1 MRASSALRPR
11 LTAFIILAGV
21 TETVS
26 VIVQQAFKDRFFPT
40 HEQAAQL
47 AKTFGYARSVYN
59 QALAFRTSAGRQEKH
74 SIGSPLTSANLTE
87 WKKEPEKAFL
97 SEGSSVVL
105 QPSLRHLEVAFPNF
119 FEKRA
124 QYPAFKSKHGRPSAR
139 SAPNAFTERDGRIT
153 LAKPS
158 EPLDIGRSRPLPEDA
173 KLVKLTVSRDTSGRD
188 LVRLL
193 VEPDVQPLRKAKAEV
208 GRDVGIRTLATTSDG
223 EQLENPRP
231 LIRREKRWKRL
242 QRRLSRKVKGSN

>member
-74 SIGSPLTSANLTE
+74 SIGSPLTSANLTD

-97 SEGSSVVL
+97 SEGSSVTL
-105 QPSLRHLEVAFPNF
+105 QPSLRHLEVASPNF
-119 FEKRA
+119 FE
-124 QYPAFKSKHGRPSAR
+124 QPSQDPPSKPRHGRPAPR
-139 SAPNAFTERDGRIT
+139 SAPNACPERHGRIT
-153 LAKPS
+153 LAKAS
-158 EPLDIGRSRPLPEDA
+158 KPLDIVWSRPPPDDA
-173 KLVKLTVSRDTSGRD
+173 TLLHL
-188 LVRLL
+188 LVR
-193 VEPDVQPLRKAKAEV
+193 
-208 GRDVGIRTLATTSDG
+208 
-223 EQLENPRP
+223 
-231 LIRREKRWKRL
+231 
-242 QRRLSRKVKGSN
+242 